1 MCRDYH
7 LEENSIEKKKSNS
20 SVTKCGDSVRD
31 YVDDFTYTSYYTS
44 YYIVLVLST
53 SSDIKNKAK
62 LKKDV
67 TQNKKLTVKDGAG
80 LSRIDR

>member
-1 MCRDYH
+1 MTKRD
-7 LEENSIEKKKSNS
+7 
-20 SVTKCGDSVRD
+20 DSVRD

-67 TQNKKLTVKDGAG
+67 TQDKKLTVEDGAG